1 MSHAMNMKLKLER
14 SIVFF
19 DIETTGLN
27 VTQDRIIEISY
38 IKVFPD
44 GNEQKLC
51 QRINPGMPIPKEST
65 KIHHITDDDVSG
77 CPPFEQVAKQLFDV
91 FDGCDIAGFNSNM
104 FDIPVLDE
112 EFNRAGIAF
121 DWSKCRFV
129 DAQTIFHKKE
139 KRDLAAACLFY
150 CGHEMENHHSSM
162 ADTQTTYD
170 VLCAQLERYDDLG
183 DDVEALS
190 KFSSHSRF
198 ADLKGYVIYNDKGQ
212 EVVNFG
218 KHKGKVLEDV
228 LQQDHGYADW
238 VRRSEFPS
246 STKRVFERVQQRVR
260 ERELEAKRR
269 LEHQPPTAEQL
280 EQLRIKF
287 N

>member
-1 MSHAMNMKLKLER
+1 MDLKLKLER
-14 SIVFF
+14 PIVFF

-27 VTQDRIIEISY
+27 ITQDRIIEISY

-44 GNEQKLC
+44 GHEVKDC
-51 QRINPGMPIPKEST
+51 IRVNPGIPVPKASFDV
-65 KIHHITDDDVSG
+65 HHISDDDLRD
-77 CPPFEQVAKQLFDV
+77 CPPFEQVAHQLFEI

-112 EFNRAGIAF
+112 EFTRAGIDF
-121 DWSKCRFV
+121 DWSKCHFI

-170 VLCAQLERYDDLG
+170 VLCAQLERYDDLC
-183 DDVEALS
+183 DDVAELS
-190 KFSSHSRF
+190 RYSSHSRF
-198 ADLKGYVIYNDKGQ
+198 ADLKGFVVLNDQNQ

-218 KHKGKVLEDV
+218 KYKGKVLEEV
-228 LQQDHGYADW
+228 LKTDYGYADW

-246 STKRVFERVQQRVR
+246 STKRVFARVQQRLR
-260 ERELEAKRR
+260 DQQAEAQR
-269 LEHQPPTAEQL
+269 LRDQQPPTASQL
-280 EQLRIKF
+280 EQLRNKF